1 MRLIPHKLRR
11 TYGTAL
17 YNKTGD
23 IYMVA
28 DVLGHS
34 DINTTSKHYT
44 AIEEEH
50 KRRASQ
56 VDIYESDDHDT

>member
-28 DVLGHS
+28 DVMGHS
-34 DINTTSKHYT
+34 DINTTSKHYA